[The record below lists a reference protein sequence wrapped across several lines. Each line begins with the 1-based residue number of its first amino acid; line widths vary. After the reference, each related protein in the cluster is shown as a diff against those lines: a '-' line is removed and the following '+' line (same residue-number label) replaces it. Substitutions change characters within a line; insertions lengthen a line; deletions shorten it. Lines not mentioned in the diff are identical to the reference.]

1 MRANCQPYR
10 ALLSYRFPTERS
22 DPLAWHK
29 KETRGVARHGDP
41 DEAIARYLEEL
52 RQASVQGAAPPAASL
67 NGLGDAYL
75 DKGDL
80 DSAVDH
86 YRQSAEAYAREGMYD
101 NAIACCKKIRRY
113 APADEESGLLLGRYY
128 GAKGLRADAARELE
142 SYADRK
148 DRTGQRKDAIL
159 ALADLVKIAPDRTLV
174 REKLARL
181 YAENGQRDAAV
192 EEYRA
197 ARHAYESRGDQEAAR
212 RVADLLAEQGDRA
225 ESTPRSPEQ
234 RPSPAETAESLR
246 ADDVPHEGPPPIPL
260 GLEIEH
266 TSYADS
272 TETYPDASMVSLDG
286 AAGADAVRSRR
297 AGAMGYAEMIADAER
312 AASEGDVERAAGWL
326 IEAGEGLRSQRRWEE
341 AVDAFRKLAVLGM
354 ARDDHYGAWT
364 EAARQAGMASLVLE
378 ALSAQARW
386 HVEAGRRSSARKAA
400 EEMLLVDPKN
410 DLAAEILSQVGSTL
424 PRD

>member
-1 MRANCQPYR
+1 
-10 ALLSYRFPTERS
+10 LSIPHSEERS
-22 DPLAWHK
+22 LAWYK
-29 KETRGVARHGDP
+29 KETRGAARHGDT

-52 RQASVQGAAPPAASL
+52 RQASVQGAAPPATSL

-142 SYADRK
+142 AYSDRK
-148 DRTGQRKDAIL
+148 DRGGQRKEAIL

-192 EEYRA
+192 EEYRV
-197 ARHAYESRGDQEAAR
+197 ARLAYESRGDMDAAH
-212 RVADLLAEQGDRA
+212 RVADLLAEQGDRPEAPPA
-225 ESTPRSPEQ
+225 EKRPAPR
-234 RPSPAETAESLR
+234 ETAEPVR
-246 ADDVPHEGPPPIPL
+246 APDEDVVLDGPPPIPL

-266 TSYADS
+266 TSYADGAGS
-272 TETYPDASMVSLDG
+272 TTESIVSLEG
-286 AAGADAVRSRR
+286 AVGSDVVGSDTAGPTSYTEMV
-297 AGAMGYAEMIADAER
+297 AMAER

-326 IEAGEGLRSQRRWEE
+326 TQAGEGLRSQRRWEE
-341 AVDAFRKLAVLGM
+341 AVDAFRKLAALGR
-354 ARDDHYGAWT
+354 ARDDQYAAWT

>member
-1 MRANCQPYR
+1 M
-10 ALLSYRFPTERS
+10 
-22 DPLAWHK
+22 
-29 KETRGVARHGDP
+29 ARHGNP

-52 RQASVQGAAPPAASL
+52 RQANVQGAGPPAASL

-86 YRQSAEAYAREGMYD
+86 YRQSAEAYAHEGMYD

-148 DRTGQRKDAIL
+148 DRAGGRKDAIL
-159 ALADLVKIAPDRTLV
+159 ALAELVKIAPDRTLV

-192 EEYRA
+192 EEYRV
-197 ARHAYESRGDQEAAR
+197 ARQAYESRGDQDAAR

-225 ESTPRSPEQ
+225 DSVPPSPEQ
-234 RPSPAETAESLR
+234 RPSRAERSEPLR
-246 ADDVPHEGPPPIPL
+246 LDDDVALDGPPPIPL

-272 TETYPDASMVSLDG
+272 TGTFPDAPIVSLDG
-286 AAGADAVRSRR
+286 AARADADGSDR
-297 AGAMGYAEMIADAER
+297 AGATGYAEMVANAER

-341 AVDAFRKLAVLGM
+341 AVDAFRKLAVLGR
-354 ARDDHYGAWT
+354 ARDDHYAAWT

>member
-1 MRANCQPYR
+1 M
-10 ALLSYRFPTERS
+10 
-22 DPLAWHK
+22 
-29 KETRGVARHGDP
+29 ARHGDP

-197 ARHAYESRGDQEAAR
+197 ARHEYESRGDHEAAR

-225 ESTPRSPEQ
+225 ESPPPSPEQ
-234 RPSPAETAESLR
+234 RPSRAETSEPPR
-246 ADDVPHEGPPPIPL
+246 VDGDVALDGRPPIPL

-272 TETYPDASMVSLDG
+272 TETYPDASIASLGG
-286 AAGADAVRSRR
+286 AVGADPVGSAR
-297 AGAMGYAEMIADAER
+297 AGAAGYAEMVANAER

-354 ARDDHYGAWT
+354 AQDDHYGAWT